1 MQTQKCW
8 RCGER
13 ETANGE
19 VEGEGGEPRVLR
31 RIATGVLL
39 CGLASAAALIATGR
53 GSAIREALEE
63 TRRPSWETRQLPW
76 KLFPLAGYNSNYP
89 KLALAFE
96 VGQLRAP
103 PGRLPPLGFDTAPAE
118 GWDGLLPV
126 EPLKEN
132 EVKYPLTLKAFERL
146 PAAEQA
152 NISAVHALEA
162 AEVAKNA
169 YSGDGGEQKGLEQ
182 DQEGAEGPAAAPNAA
197 KAVRGKGM
205 LAALLKGDGGDE
217 QDQEGV
223 EGPAAAPAA
232 AKAVRGQGMLAALQK
247 IAAALTAKALAAVN
261 ELNQAEMRIE
271 HRKPQV
277 LRQKEK
283 KNAKEQEHTK
293 RVREDSDT
301 HKYLL
306 GSEEEQPEIRQRSR
320 EASRKIRYEK
330 EYKVAVHKTQETME
344 SEDAY
349 SSFPESSEREALLA
363 AKREVDNALR
373 RLADRHQ
380 SLQYVKSDLHEG
392 EWEGKEDVEKRMSRA
407 QKTIYSRYENE
418 YQTAVHDTEE
428 QVDPRDKE
436 RDTFVDATRKQ
447 SLQERR
453 VREMHE
459 QATHMRDAQQI
470 QDKRNHVS
478 YIPQTGPL
486 QRASIVKDVPIRNWP
501 MVGQYGHT
509 HSWPFVAMNS
519 DLVMQNQDPVVAP
532 TNCADDPIS
541 VDCTGM
547 SPSKQ
552 SPSALYAGSPEH
564 PEDMGARRRRGFK
577 PDAAARNQPRS
588 GTQRRCAPRR
598 YGRALSG

>member
-1 MQTQKCW
+1 MQKCFVSA
-8 RCGER
+8 ER
-13 ETANGE
+13 
-19 VEGEGGEPRVLR
+19 EPRVLR
-31 RIATGVLL
+31 RIATGALL

-53 GSAIREALEE
+53 GSAIREALED
-63 TRRPSWETRQLPW
+63 TRRPSWETLQLPW
-76 KLFPLAGYNSNYP
+76 KPFPLAGYNKNYP

-96 VGQLRAP
+96 AGQLHAP

-132 EVKYPLTLKAFERL
+132 QVNYPLTLKPFERL

-169 YSGDGGEQKGLEQ
+169 YSGDGDEQKGLEQ
-182 DQEGAEGPAAAPNAA
+182 DQEGAEGPAAAQNAA

-223 EGPAAAPAA
+223 EGPAAVPAA
-232 AKAVRGQGMLAALQK
+232 AKAVRGQWMLAALQK

-277 LRQKEK
+277 LRQKEN
-283 KNAKEQEHTK
+283 KNAKEHTK
-293 RVREDSDT
+293 RVSEDSNT
-301 HKYLL
+301 HKYSL
-306 GSEEEQPEIRQRSR
+306 GSEEEQPEIRQSSR
-320 EASRKIRYEK
+320 EALRKIRYEK

-349 SSFPESSEREALLA
+349 SSYPESSEREALLA
-363 AKREVDNALR
+363 AKREVDNTLR

-380 SLQYVKSDLHEG
+380 SLQYVKSDLQEG

-428 QVDPRDKE
+428 QVDPRDKQ
-436 RDTFVDATRKQ
+436 RHTFVDAARKQ

-453 VREMHE
+453 VREMRE
-459 QATHMRDAQQI
+459 QATHMRDAKQI
-470 QDKRNHVS
+470 QDKWNHVS
-478 YIPQTGPL
+478 DIPQTGPL

-532 TNCADDPIS
+532 TDCADDPIS

-547 SPSKQ
+547 SPSQQ
-552 SPSALYAGSPEH
+552 SPSAPSAGSPEH
-564 PEDMGARRRRGFK
+564 AEDMGARRRRGFK

-588 GTQRRCAPRR
+588 GAQRRGAPRR
-598 YGRALSG
+598 SGRALSG